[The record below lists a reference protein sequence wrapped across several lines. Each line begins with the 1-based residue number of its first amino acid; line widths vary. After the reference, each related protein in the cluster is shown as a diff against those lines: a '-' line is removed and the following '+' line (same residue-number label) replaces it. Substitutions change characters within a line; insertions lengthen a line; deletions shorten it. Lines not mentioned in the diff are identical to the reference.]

1 MAAVKEK
8 RVEDSMIEQVHKLRP
23 THMNGMGRLFGG
35 QLMSWIDEV
44 ACLVGNRHSQANVI
58 TASVDNLRFIRGAYV
73 NELIVMIAKMTYV
86 GHTSM
91 EVRVDTYVESM
102 DGMRRP
108 INRAYLTI
116 VAVDE
121 NGKPCEVPGLIIE
134 TEAEKAEWQAG
145 CFCLQNNDSSS
156 CHAHLPWL
164 LPVCP
169 DTAYADNPL
178 RLSED
183 IHF

>member
-102 DGMRRP
+102 DGMRSP

-145 CFCLQNNDSSS
+145 QKRREMRMVRRKEGF
-156 CHAHLPWL
+156 
-164 LPVCP
+164 
-169 DTAYADNPL
+169 
-178 RLSED
+178 
-183 IHF
+183 

>member
-91 EVRVDTYVESM
+91 EVRVDHRDRGREGRMAGRSETKRNAYGAQKRRLLK
-102 DGMRRP
+102 DG
-108 INRAYLTI
+108 
-116 VAVDE
+116 
-121 NGKPCEVPGLIIE
+121 GKRKECR
-134 TEAEKAEWQAG
+134 
-145 CFCLQNNDSSS
+145 N
-156 CHAHLPWL
+156 
-164 LPVCP
+164 
-169 DTAYADNPL
+169 
-178 RLSED
+178 
-183 IHF
+183 

>member
-86 GHTSM
+86 ALFYVKANQNEEFTARCGTRPPRSAAPPRRAAAFRSPPRRRSAAQAPRSA
-91 EVRVDTYVESM
+91 VR
-102 DGMRRP
+102 GQAPRR
-108 INRAYLTI
+108 A
-116 VAVDE
+116 
-121 NGKPCEVPGLIIE
+121 
-134 TEAEKAEWQAG
+134 
-145 CFCLQNNDSSS
+145 
-156 CHAHLPWL
+156 
-164 LPVCP
+164 
-169 DTAYADNPL
+169 
-178 RLSED
+178 
-183 IHF
+183 

>member
-91 EVRVDTYVESM
+91 EVRVC
-102 DGMRRP
+102 R
-108 INRAYLTI
+108 INGWHA
-116 VAVDE
+116 
-121 NGKPCEVPGLIIE
+121 E
-134 TEAEKAEWQAG
+134 TDQQG
-145 CFCLQNNDSSS
+145 I
-156 CHAHLPWL
+156 
-164 LPVCP
+164 P
-169 DTAYADNPL
+169 DDCCGG
-178 RLSED
+178 
-183 IHF
+183 